1 MPGVRA
7 RRMCAEYIGQRER
20 LPSPLWRRRTTADV
34 DLHGGAAANGALLV
48 EHVGVRSVKGL
59 TGMLASSH
67 VPRVSQQGVAGVD
80 IARRHRR
87 QYRHGPRC
95 IPAAAA
101 ASEQAYDADTAC
113 VKTWTWRGHRISY
126 EVHGDSGPPVVIS
139 HGFGSNARHFR
150 KLTTALGAAGFTVF
164 APDLLG
170 FGGSDKPSACEYNP
184 SLWAAQ
190 QAAFLHEVVPGPAV
204 LVGNSIGSQVAVVTA
219 AEVPDRVRGL
229 LLLNVAAG
237 MNQRGLY
244 DDDPQLKAL
253 KPIFLLIEWLLKKPA
268 LARFLF
274 DAFRSRS
281 NVEKILREQVYMQA
295 AVTPDLVELLMKPAE
310 DPGAL
315 GCFVQVFTGD
325 PGPRP
330 DALAP
335 SLQCPIQLLWGN
347 RDQWTPVDGTV
358 ANAFK
363 QLASDRP
370 QQVRFDIINDCGHCP
385 FDDAPEDVLR
395 LALPWL
401 RTVTATA

>member
-1 MPGVRA
+1 
-7 RRMCAEYIGQRER
+7 
-20 LPSPLWRRRTTADV
+20 
-34 DLHGGAAANGALLV
+34 
-48 EHVGVRSVKGL
+48 
-59 TGMLASSH
+59 MLASSH
-67 VPRVSQQGVAGVD
+67 VPRVSQQCGAGAN
-80 IARRHRR
+80 IAARR
-87 QYRHGPRC
+87 PRC
-95 IPAAAA
+95 QHHHHRPRSTPAAAA
-101 ASEQAYDADTAC
+101 ASEQSYGADTSC

-126 EVHGDSGPPVVIS
+126 EVHGDGGPPVVIS
-139 HGFGSNARHFR
+139 HGFGSNAKHFR

-170 FGGSDKPSACEYNP
+170 FGGSEKPSGCEYNP

-219 AEVPDRVRGL
+219 AEAPDRVKGL

-244 DDDPQLKAL
+244 DDDPQLRAL

-274 DAFRSRS
+274 DAFRSKS
-281 NVEKILREQVYMQA
+281 NVEKILREQVYMKA
-295 AVTPDLVELLMKPAE
+295 AVTPDLVELLMEPAE

-315 GCFVQVFTGD
+315 GCFVEVFTGE

-335 SLQCPIQLLWGN
+335 ALRCPIQLLWGN

-363 QLASDRP
+363 QLALERP
-370 QQVRFDIINDCGHCP
+370 QQVRFDIIPDCGHCP